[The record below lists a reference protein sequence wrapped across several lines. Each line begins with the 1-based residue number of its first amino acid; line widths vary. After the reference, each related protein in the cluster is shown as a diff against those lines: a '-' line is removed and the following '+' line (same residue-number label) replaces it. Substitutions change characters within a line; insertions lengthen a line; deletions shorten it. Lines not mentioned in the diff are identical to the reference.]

1 MKRFYETVGVEQ
13 LEGETLFRVQL
24 DTRTIKTP
32 ARHDLRVPTRALA
45 DAIAD
50 EWRAQG
56 DEVVLA
62 SMPLTRLASGA
73 IDRIAVHRA
82 DVIDEVAA
90 YAETDLLCYRADRPV
105 ALSKRQ
111 YEIWQPVLDWVE
123 QRYQAKFATTVGVV
137 PITQSPVALEA
148 TRAAI
153 AAHDDMML
161 GALHAVA
168 HASGSVI
175 LALALVDD
183 HIDAPGL
190 VAASQLDERFQIE
203 QWGED
208 AEAAERRAALAAAI
222 AASARFIAL
231 LRRTI

>member
-13 LEGETLFRVQL
+13 REGETLFRVNL

-32 ARHDLRVPTRALA
+32 ARHDLLIPTRALA

-73 IDRIAVHRA
+73 IDRVARHRA

-90 YAETDLLCYRADRPV
+90 YAETDLLCYRADHPV
-105 ALSKRQ
+105 ELSKRQ
-111 YEIWQPVLDWVE
+111 YDVWQPVLDWVE
-123 QRYQAKFATTVGVV
+123 QRYQAKFTSTVGVV
-137 PITQSPVALEA
+137 PVTQSPAALEA
-148 TRAAI
+148 ARAAI
-153 AAHDDMML
+153 AAHDDMTL
-161 GALHAVA
+161 AALHAVT

-175 LALALVDD
+175 LALALVDG
-183 HIDAPGL
+183 HMDAPGL
-190 VAASQLDERFQIE
+190 VAASQLDEQFQIE

-208 AEAAERRAALAAAI
+208 AEAAQRRAALAAAI
-222 AASARFIAL
+222 TASARFIAL
-231 LRRTI
+231 LRDV

>member
-13 LEGETLFRVQL
+13 REEETLFRVNL
-24 DTRTIKTP
+24 DTRTIKSP
-32 ARHDLRVPTRALA
+32 ARHDLLIPTRALA

-73 IDRIAVHRA
+73 IDRVATHRA

-90 YAETDLLCYRADRPV
+90 YAETDLLCYRADHPV
-105 ALSKRQ
+105 ELSKRQ
-111 YEIWQPVLDWVE
+111 HDVWQPVLDWME
-123 QRYQAKFATTVGVV
+123 SRYQAKFATTVGVV
-137 PITQSPVALEA
+137 PVTQSPAALEA
-148 TRAAI
+148 ARAAI
-153 AAHDDMML
+153 AAQDDMTL
-161 GALHAVA
+161 AALHAVT

-175 LALALVDD
+175 LALALVDG
-183 HIDAPGL
+183 HIDAPAL
-190 VAASQLDERFQIE
+190 VAASQLDEQFQIE

-222 AASARFIAL
+222 TASARFVAL
-231 LRRTI
+231 LQRTF